1 MSDLCYTGTT
11 VPLELI
17 EEPCNGNYTSTA
29 CISSPVAITAL
40 NLPANA
46 TQLQI
51 NTALVLAI
59 QNLSNQIE
67 ELTARVIELETP

>member
-17 EEPCNGNYTSTA
+17 EEPCNGSYTSTA

-40 NLPANA
+40 NLPTNS
-46 TQLQI
+46 TQQQI
-51 NTALVLAI
+51 NNALVLAI
-59 QNLSNQIE
+59 QNLSNQIT
-67 ELTARVIELETP
+67 ELTARVVELETP